1 MSDITFPATDDLC
14 SRLAFGTGR
23 LGRGDLANVEATI
36 RAAYEEGIRHFDS
49 SVGYDNAVPHAA
61 LARLLRDVPEDDVF
75 ISTKIG
81 HFRPTFPGF
90 RELYR
95 NADVLW
101 GMVHE
106 CHRML
111 LGRIDL
117 LQIHEA
123 DTRFWWDPDAREE
136 KPTFMAPD
144 ADYDF
149 ANAAVTRV
157 IARAKAEGV
166 CRYVGATGNSARE
179 LAHAVEHLDVD
190 TVMCAYNLDPVLR
203 GATTHV
209 APVARKR
216 GLLFMAAGV
225 LQGGAYREPLDPPAR
240 LTRVPE
246 ASERFAR
253 FHRIQQDAGLSAVEL
268 LLRWALSVEEVD
280 RWVLGASRPEQV
292 KQTMGILRKGPL
304 PADLLEALDD
314 LALPEASNLP

>member
-1 MSDITFPATDDLC
+1 MSTITFPTTDDLC
-14 SRLAFGTGR
+14 ARLAFGTGR
-23 LGRGDLANVEATI
+23 LYAGDLANVEATI
-36 RAAYEEGIRHFDS
+36 RTAYEEGIRHFDS

-61 LARLLRDVPEDDVF
+61 IARLLRDVPADDVF

-81 HFRPTFPGF
+81 HVRPTFPGF
-90 RELYR
+90 RDLYR
-95 NADVLW
+95 NEDALW

-111 LGRIDL
+111 LGHIDL

-123 DTRFWWDPDAREE
+123 DTRFWWDPHTRDE

-144 ADYDF
+144 ADYDY

-157 IARAKAEGV
+157 IARAKSEGV
-166 CRYVGATGNSARE
+166 CRYVGATGNSSRQ

-190 TVMCAYNLDPVLR
+190 TVMCAYNSDPIFR
-203 GATTHV
+203 GAVTHV
-209 APVARKR
+209 GPVARKH

-225 LQGGAYREPLDPPAR
+225 LQGGAYREPLDLPKR
-240 LTRVPE
+240 LTRHPD
-246 ASERFAR
+246 ARDRFAR

-268 LLRWALSVEEVD
+268 LLRWALSVDEVD

-304 PADLLEALDD
+304 PADLLEALNG